1 MTKVPAKATYVL
13 EVDHPEFEGRARFVQ
28 NFVDNADLDANGHG
42 TNIAGTIGSKTYGV
56 AKKTQLFAVKVL
68 NEYTAGQTSGILAGM
83 DFMCSESIVVNM
95 SLSVASSP
103 AINAAAR
110 YIVKSGYF
118 LAVAAGNDDTDAS
131 HVTGLAAYF
140 LGLKDIKASKICN
153 LIASMSLIDVIK
165 GIPENTVNLLI
176 QNGEAK

>member
-42 TNIAGTIGSKTYGV
+42 TNKYLDRGGV
-56 AKKTQLFAVKVL
+56 KL
-68 NEYTAGQTSGILAGM
+68 ESGISMATL
-83 DFMCSESIVVNM
+83 
-95 SLSVASSP
+95 
-103 AINAAAR
+103 
-110 YIVKSGYF
+110 
-118 LAVAAGNDDTDAS
+118 